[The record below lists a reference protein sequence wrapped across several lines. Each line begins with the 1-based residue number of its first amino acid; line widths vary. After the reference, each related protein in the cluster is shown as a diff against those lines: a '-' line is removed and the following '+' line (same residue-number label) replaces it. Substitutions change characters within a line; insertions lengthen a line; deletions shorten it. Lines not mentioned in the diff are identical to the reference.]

1 MNRKITKSKV
11 DLTRVNKYFKNAPCF
26 PKSHWPKE
34 ALANKALYDCRWCS
48 NREQFIFMSRNHPKL
63 NQFIEKF
70 TEYDYV
76 IKAEIDI
83 IARKGDW
90 LVVVEVKTRT
100 SVDFGNPEDF
110 VDKKKIKLLVKA
122 IDEYVQETDLDLEIR
137 FDIIAIVKNNT
148 QYTIDHLEDAFYH
161 F

>member
-1 MNRKITKSKV
+1 MAEHNEIGKQGEEVAV
-11 DLTRVNKYFKNAPCF
+11 DYLLKNGY
-26 PKSHWPKE
+26 E
-34 ALANKALYDCRWCS
+34 II
-48 NREQFIFMSRNHPKL
+48 ERNY
-63 NQFIEKF
+63 QAR
-70 TEYDYV
+70 
-76 IKAEIDI
+76 KAEIDI

-90 LVVVEVKTRT
+90 LIVIEVKTRT

-137 FDIIAIVKNNT
+137 FDIIAVLKNGNEFS
-148 QYTIDHLEDAFYH
+148 IEHFEDAFYH